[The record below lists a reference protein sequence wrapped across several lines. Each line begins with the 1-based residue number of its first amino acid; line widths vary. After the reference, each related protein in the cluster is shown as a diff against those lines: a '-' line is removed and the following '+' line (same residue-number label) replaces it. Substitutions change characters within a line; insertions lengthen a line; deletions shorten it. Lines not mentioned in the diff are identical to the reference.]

1 MTQEEQMR
9 LAAKLMKLSM
19 EQVQEYGGTI
29 PGSGAYYLSVPQR
42 GGGSLIVALDG
53 TVLYAGSAIGF
64 DEPSRKFQNGE
75 RTDLSFFDEPN
86 EEKKICFG
94 DVTK

>member
-19 EQVQEYGGTI
+19 EQVQEYGGMI
-29 PGSGAYYLSVPQR
+29 PGSGVFYLSVPQR
-42 GGGSLIVALDG
+42 GGGSLIVAPDG

-64 DEPSRKFQNGE
+64 DEHYQAFQKGE
-75 RTDLSFFDEPN
+75 RTDLSFFDEQN
-86 EEKKICFG
+86 QGKQIGFE

>member
-9 LAAKLMKLSM
+9 LAAKLMKLSV

-64 DEPSRKFQNGE
+64 DEHYRKFQNGE

>member
-1 MTQEEQMR
+1 MTQEAQMQ

-42 GGGSLIVALDG
+42 GGGSLIVAIDG

-64 DEPSRKFQNGE
+64 DEHYRKFQNGE
-75 RTDLSFFDEPN
+75 RTDLSLFDEPN

>member
-19 EQVQEYGGTI
+19 EQVQEYGGII
-29 PGSGAYYLSVPQR
+29 PESGAYYLSVPQR
-42 GGGSLIVALDG
+42 GGGSLIVAIDG

-64 DEPSRKFQNGE
+64 DEHYRKFQNGE

>member
-9 LAAKLMKLSM
+9 LAAKLMKLSV

-42 GGGSLIVALDG
+42 GGGSLIVAPDG

-64 DEPSRKFQNGE
+64 DEHYRKFQNGE

-86 EEKKICFG
+86 EEKKS
-94 DVTK
+94 VLET